1 VWLGTRQITSGI
13 INGEIA
19 NLDPTKT
26 RHSAAETL
34 AALVAVYLNS
44 ALRPPAACFP
54 ADFRFHCDLHY
65 LKNIR
70 LFPGFLIG
78 AMLLC
83 QTPALR
89 AEEVSL
95 PDWENPL
102 VFGVNKLPPRS
113 AAWPC
118 PDAVSARES
127 SYDQFGPWVR
137 SLDGVWEFH
146 WSPDPTNR
154 PADFFQPDFKP
165 QGWGKIPVPS
175 CWELRGFGVPIYINY
190 IYPFKALPPP
200 NPPLVM
206 ATPPTNYTSYLQRNP
221 VGSYRTH
228 FNLPNDWRGQR
239 ILLHFAG
246 VSSAMFVWLNGV
258 KIGFSENSRSPA
270 EFDITDAVRPG
281 DNLLAVE
288 VYRFSAGSYLEDQ
301 DMWRLSGIF
310 RDVFVYRT
318 PAVDLWD
325 VFVDA
330 ALDTQTGDGSVQL
343 HYTLR
348 NATATPVKDYGL
360 RLTLFDAAGA
370 MVTERALLETN
381 LAATIPG
388 FNPLA
393 ATATVLVSQP
403 KPWSS
408 EMPNLY
414 RAVVELLDGD
424 RVVEARGVDVGFRK
438 FELSGQQFLVNGVP
452 IKIKGVNRHEF
463 DPATGYTLTQ
473 GRMEQDLRLLKQANI
488 NFVRTS
494 HYPNDPRWYELCD
507 RYGIYLLDEAN
518 LESHGLSY
526 HKKVLPGDRDEW
538 RPAAV
543 DRAQRLV
550 IRDRGQPCVAIWSL
564 GNEAGYGN
572 VFLSMRQAV
581 LDADPQHRPI
591 HYADMNLAA
600 DMDSQTYPTTDW
612 LLQHVAGKAVRVG
625 EHGEVAMLEQHG
637 PYPSGKPFLMNEY
650 VHAMGNSV
658 GNLQDYWDVIEEYP
672 MLIGGFIWEWVDQT
686 PYKTG
691 RDGNK
696 FFAYGGDFGDQPN
709 DGVFCGKGLVNAERV
724 PRPHYWEVQKVY
736 QYIKVR
742 ADLPS
747 LTGTGEG
754 ADKNVRAPAA
764 AGLPSSTGAAE
775 GGHDNIRNVAGQEKA
790 TPTMLLIHNGYA
802 FTKLDAFDADW
813 VLEADGVA
821 VQQGKL
827 PPLEVLPGADTEL
840 PMPWQPPIWRA
851 GEQYFF
857 TVRFHLR
864 SATLWA
870 DAGHVVAWEQIPIP
884 APVFLPSRER
894 EKAAGASAVALAKV
908 EGRMRVEGGTPSD
921 LASARPDDIESPS
934 SRDGARRSDVG
945 LRRSGGD
952 FIATAGKLR
961 VRVDA
966 QAGWL
971 TSLQNDGRELLTAPA
986 RPNFWRVPTDNDN
999 GWKVPKLMGAWKD
1012 ATANARLVS
1021 LHGTNAAGGALIEA
1035 AWQLPIGNTRV
1046 EASYFLRGD
1055 ATLRLGLT
1063 LQPDA
1068 TAPEPPRVGWQW
1080 AVPGGMNQLRWFG
1093 RGPQENYWDRKTGAA
1108 VGLYQSTVEDWITH
1122 YIRPQEN
1129 ANRADVYWI
1138 DFADAGRDG
1147 LRIEA
1152 DGSPFGV
1159 SAWPYSVAD
1168 LAAATHDHELPHQ
1181 DFVTV
1186 NVDGWQMGVG
1196 GDNSWSL
1203 PVHKEY
1209 RLRAGHS
1216 YSFAIVLKPG
1226 KLK

>member
-1 VWLGTRQITSGI
+1 LT
-13 INGEIA
+13 
-19 NLDPTKT
+19 
-26 RHSAAETL
+26 
-34 AALVAVYLNS
+34 
-44 ALRPPAACFP
+44 
-54 ADFRFHCDLHY
+54 
-65 LKNIR
+65 
-70 LFPGFLIG
+70 G
-78 AMLLC
+78 AFLLC
-83 QTPALR
+83 QAPSSR
-89 AEEVSL
+89 AEDGSR

-102 VFGVNKLPPRS
+102 VFGLNKLPPRS

-118 PDAVSARES
+118 PEAVSARAS

-137 SLDGVWEFH
+137 SLDGDWDFH
-146 WSPDPTNR
+146 WSPDPTRR
-154 PADFFQPDFKP
+154 PVEFFQPDFKP
-165 QGWGKIPVPS
+165 QSWSKLPVPS
-175 CWELRGFGVPIYINY
+175 CWELHGFGVPIYVNY

-206 ATPPTNYTSYLQRNP
+206 APPPTNFTAYLQRNP

-228 FNLPNDWRGQR
+228 FELPNDWRGQR

-246 VSSAMFVWLNGV
+246 VSSAMYVWVNGV

-270 EFDITDAVRPG
+270 EFDITDAVRLG

-325 VFVDA
+325 VFANA

-348 NATATPVKDYGL
+348 NATVAPVKDYRL
-360 RLTLFDAAGA
+360 RLTLYDDAGA
-370 MVTERALLETN
+370 VVTGRALLETN
-381 LAATIPG
+381 LAAVVPG
-388 FNPLA
+388 FNLPS

-408 EMPNLY
+408 EAPNLY

-424 RVVEARGVDVGFRK
+424 RVIEARGVDVGFRK
-438 FELSGQQFLVNGVP
+438 YALSGQQFLVNGVP

-463 DPATGYTLTQ
+463 DPATGYTLTR

-526 HKKVLPGDRDEW
+526 HKKVLPGDWDEW

-543 DRAQRLV
+543 DRARRLV
-550 IRDRGQPCVAIWSL
+550 VRDRGQPCVAIWSL

-658 GNLQDYWDVIEEYP
+658 GNLQDYWDVIEKYP

-691 RDGNK
+691 RDGNR

-724 PRPHYWEVQKVY
+724 PRPHYWEVQKAY

-742 ADLPS
+742 AEFPS
-747 LTGTGEG
+747 PAGAGEG
-754 ADKNVRAPAA
+754 ADRNVRAPAA
-764 AGLPSSTGAAE
+764 AGLPSPSGMAE
-775 GGHDNIRNVAGQEKA
+775 VGHDNIGNDAGQGNS
-790 TPTMLLIHNGYA
+790 TPAKLRIHNGYA

-827 PPLEVLPGADTEL
+827 PPLEVLPGAEMEV
-840 PMPWQPPIWRA
+840 PIPWQPPNWRA
-851 GEQYFF
+851 GDHYFF

-870 DAGHVVAWEQIPIP
+870 EAGHVVAWEQISIP
-884 APVFLPSRER
+884 APVFLRPWEG
-894 EKAAGASAVALAKV
+894 EKVAVGRMKV
-908 EGRMRVEGGTPSD
+908 EGETPTN
-921 LASARPDDIESPS
+921 LASARPDDLDSPT
-934 SRDGARRSDVG
+934 SRGGVRRSDAG
-945 LRRSGGD
+945 LERVGGD
-952 FIATAGKLR
+952 FIATAGRLR
-961 VRVDA
+961 VRVDG
-966 QAGWL
+966 QTGWL
-971 TSLQNDGRELLTAPA
+971 TSLQNGDRELLSAPV

-1012 ATANARLVS
+1012 AVANARLVS
-1021 LHGTNAAGGALIEA
+1021 LHGINIPSPAGAGEGGRLVRRSLGEGGRADEGRWGETNLADGALIEV
-1035 AWQLPIGNTRV
+1035 AWLLPIGNTRV
-1046 EASYFLRGD
+1046 EASYFIRAD
-1055 ATLRLGLT
+1055 ASVRLGLT
-1063 LQPDA
+1063 LLPDA

-1080 AVPGGMNQLRWFG
+1080 AVPGSMRQLRWFG

-1138 DFADAGRDG
+1138 DFADDGRDR
-1147 LRIEA
+1147 LRIQA

-1159 SAWPYSVAD
+1159 SAWPYSAAD
-1168 LAAATHDHELPHQ
+1168 LAAATHDHELPHR
-1181 DFVTV
+1181 DYVTV

-1209 RLRAGHS
+1209 RLRAGCS
-1216 YSFAIVLKPG
+1216 YSFAIVLKPD
-1226 KLK
+1226 KFK